1 MIKDLEKPV
10 NSFLE
15 VPQKQDT
22 NNTNTE
28 AYEIPISSSTNIT
41 KAIKDPIFH
50 PLTCRL
56 QYPHIALGS
65 FARAFRDYIYYQVYK
80 GFQGIIFG
88 SYNRAIQSYL
98 QRMKIDNTGDNLI
111 DIGLPLFNYTFQI
124 DNPDEKLDLPWRNT
138 TYFPGVAKVLYPSF
152 YIDDDFE
159 LKVIYRRLKGT
170 INMNI
175 YCSSEA
181 EQLDIQMLMYD
192 GFRGLN
198 TYSSA
203 QIRAMTVLPDS
214 LLFIDNKGRRITKAL
229 TSNKITK
236 AFIPSINSTQ
246 YYIYNNI
253 TAILNLNS
261 LSSSNN
267 YYGGTGLPDYT
278 LTGSVNFELDI
289 PSYIM
294 CLARTKYV
302 GIEINLYSEY
312 KYQDD
317 KVIKA
322 MEYITG
328 KHIDCDIDKDPNS
341 NIISFENG
349 QIIDSIIYTIPEES
363 TKSISIVNDLFKDKK
378 LNWNY
383 KNRDIIIFLIYAGGL
398 IRLPID
404 DNIAEY
410 DDSGNILFKYD
421 LFNQNDLIE
430 FYIFKL
436 NKDLDI

>member
-1 MIKDLEKPV
+1 MIEDIEKPV

-15 VPQKQDT
+15 VPQIKETKELTD
-22 NNTNTE
+22 
-28 AYEIPISSSTNIT
+28 AYEVPVSNISNIVRN
-41 KAIKDPIFH
+41 IKDPIFH

-65 FARAFRDYIYYQVYK
+65 FARAFRDYIYYQVYR

-98 QRMKIDNTGDNLI
+98 QRMKIDNTGDNLV

-124 DNPDEKLDLPWRNT
+124 DNPDDKLDLPWRNT
-138 TYFPGVAKVLYPSF
+138 TYFPGAARVLYPSF

-159 LKVIYRRLKGT
+159 LKVVYRRLKGT

-198 TYSSA
+198 TFSSA

-214 LLFIDNKGRRITKAL
+214 LLFIDNHGRRITKAL
-229 TSNKITK
+229 TSNKISK

-261 LSSSNN
+261 LSNSNN

-278 LTGSVNFELDI
+278 LTGTVNFELDI
-289 PSYIM
+289 PSYVM
-294 CLARTKYV
+294 CLARTNYS
-302 GIEINLYSEY
+302 GIEINLYTEY
-312 KYQDD
+312 KYQDN

-349 QIIDSIIYTIPEES
+349 QIIDSVIYTVPEET
-363 TKSISIVNDLFKDKK
+363 TKSISIVNELFKDKE
-378 LNWNY
+378 LSWNY
-383 KNRDIIIFLIYAGGL
+383 KNRDIIIFIIYAGGL

-404 DNIAEY
+404 NNIAEY
-410 DDSGNILFKYD
+410 DDTGNILFKYD
-421 LFNQNDLIE
+421 LFNQNDLLE
-430 FYIFKL
+430 FYVFKL